1 MKARFVQK
9 VPKVTTIEDGNIIY
23 IQLALNEA
31 PFTETDMEGGE
42 TSGFE
47 YDFHEFKMN
56 KDEIDI
62 EDVKANPED
71 YMDYPLP
78 KPSIEDRISA
88 LEEMQLLNI

>member
-9 VPKVTTIEDGNIIY
+9 MPKVSTFEDGNLVY

-31 PFTETDMEGGE
+31 PFSDTDMEGNE
-42 TSGFE
+42 ISGFE

-56 KDEIDI
+56 KDEIDL

-71 YMDYPLP
+71 YMSYPLP
-78 KPSIEDRISA
+78 KPTIEDRISA